1 MSKPNKK
8 AHFNVFIRGTGHH
21 AAASR
26 HPSVNP
32 DGGLDLEHFAN
43 QARIAERGLLD
54 ALFVADGYSG
64 VSRRLEPFTLFS
76 ALAPLTKHLGFIA
89 TVGTTYNDP
98 YHVARQ
104 FASLDH
110 ISKGRAAWNI
120 VTTAQSAA
128 HNFGRGEHPHVDE
141 RYRVGEEFVDVV
153 KQLWDSWEEDA
164 LVYDKTSDQRLDSSK
179 VYHINF
185 AGNYYKVKGPLNI
198 PRPPQG
204 YPVLVQA
211 GSSEGG
217 KELAA
222 RTADAIF
229 TAQQTLAAAQE
240 FYRDVKGRL
249 AKFGRTPDQLLILP
263 GLCPV
268 IGDTEA
274 EARELEEELFSL
286 LHLERSLSNL
296 SRYFTVNLA
305 DYPLDAPV
313 PLDKLRPAEEFR
325 TGITSRRDVIIDAAF
340 REKFTIK
347 QFVSRSA
354 GGHGHITFTG
364 SVLQVAD
371 FIEQWIREGGSDGFN
386 ILPPIFPKG
395 LEDFVDKV
403 IPELQNRG
411 LFRTEYEGTTLR
423 ENYGLARPENQHRK
437 VWAANGQSLAA
448 SGEASWA

>member
-1 MSKPNKK
+1 MTISGRK

-21 AAASR
+21 AASSR

-32 DGGLDLEHFAN
+32 HGSLDLEHFAN
-43 QARIAERGLLD
+43 QANIAERGLLD

-76 ALAPLTKHLGFIA
+76 ALALRTKHIGFIA

-110 ISKGRAAWNI
+110 ISKGRAAWNV

-128 HNFGRGEHPHVDE
+128 HNFGRDEHPDVE
-141 RYRVGEEFVDVV
+141 QRYKVGEEFVEVV

-164 LVYDKTSDQRLDSSK
+164 LVYDKANDKRIDLNK
-179 VYHINF
+179 VYNINF
-185 AGNYYKVKGPLNI
+185 AGEYYKVKGPLNI
-198 PRPPQG
+198 ARPPQG
-204 YPVLVQA
+204 HPVLVQA

-222 RTADAIF
+222 RTADAVF
-229 TAQQTLAAAQE
+229 TAQQTLGAAQE

-249 AKFGRTPDQLLILP
+249 AKFGRTPNQLLILP
-263 GLCPV
+263 GLCPI

-274 EARELEEELFSL
+274 EARDLEEELFSL
-286 LHLERSLSNL
+286 LDLRKSLANL
-296 SRYFTVNLA
+296 SRYFTVDLA
-305 DYPLDAPV
+305 DYLLDAPV
-313 PLDKLRPAEEFR
+313 PLDKLRPAEQFR
-325 TGITSRRDVIIDAAF
+325 VGITSRRDVIIDAAF
-340 REKFTIK
+340 RERFTIK

-371 FIEQWIREGGSDGFN
+371 FIEKWFREGGSDGFN

-411 LFRTEYEGTTLR
+411 IFRTAYEGATLR
-423 ENYGLARPENQHRK
+423 ENYGLARPENRHNK
-437 VWAANGQSLAA
+437 VWAASGQSLAA
-448 SGEASWA
+448 SGDAGWG